1 MACNIVSISINF
13 SAPLCCCVPQT
24 SLKKMCSEKSALG
37 RLSHKASVV
46 TATNFPAP
54 CSSNSNRGLFS
65 VSRSCHCH
73 LTATC
78 KRCDEIVNCSFDVA
92 ICNNVAFAYPKLL
105 QLTWMSH
112 DPLAFCPKNGCTK

>member
-78 KRCDEIVNCSFDVA
+78 KRCDEIVNCSFDVSSCTHT
-92 ICNNVAFAYPKLL
+92 IITGYWVGPDIDDGWGFVEAFVNRM
-105 QLTWMSH
+105 T
-112 DPLAFCPKNGCTK
+112 